1 MKIEVYGYSHSPWV
15 QAVLLALFDKRVEHI
30 LYQNPPIEVF
40 KKWGVYMPAISIND
54 EPWEVES
61 MSILQKFDYEE
72 ISPDELE
79 AANKA
84 WQGVLH
90 RPNNPLRFF
99 SSFARGGQTSG
110 SILSNLKNNFLL
122 SFVSLYMFTL
132 INIGKRTL
140 KQKEP
145 DDFGNQFI
153 YWENKLLSSSEP
165 FMDGEEP
172 GTRDLVMFGIVQCHA
187 SIPVPALD
195 AILNDHRLENF
206 RAWILIMQKRFKG
219 YPYLYSAK
227 YFESDASS
235 PKNAGFFQRGIFFI
249 GLCVMIAAFPVTM
262 PLILL
267 LMRRVQEHRIKNF

>member
-1 MKIEVYGYSHSPWV
+1 
-15 QAVLLALFDKRVEHI
+15 
-30 LYQNPPIEVF
+30 
-40 KKWGVYMPAISIND
+40 
-54 EPWEVES
+54 
-61 MSILQKFDYEE
+61 
-72 ISPDELE
+72 
-79 AANKA
+79 
-84 WQGVLH
+84 
-90 RPNNPLRFF
+90 
-99 SSFARGGQTSG
+99 
-110 SILSNLKNNFLL
+110 
-122 SFVSLYMFTL
+122 MFTL

-153 YWENKLLSSSEP
+153 YWENKLLSSSGP

-219 YPYLYSAK
+219 YPYLYSVK

-249 GLCVMIAAFPVTM
+249 GLCVMIAAFPVTI

>member
-1 MKIEVYGYSHSPWV
+1 MKIKVYGFSHSPWV

-30 LYQNPPIEVF
+30 LYQSPPIEVF

-72 ISPDELE
+72 ISPEELE

-99 SSFARGGQTSG
+99 LSFARGGQTSG
-110 SILSNLKNNFLL
+110 STLSNLKNNFLL

-153 YWENKLLSSSEP
+153 YWENKLLSSSGP
-165 FMDGEEP
+165 FIDGEEP

-195 AILNDHRLENF
+195 AILNDHRLINF
-206 RAWILIMQKRFKG
+206 REWIVIMQKRFQG
-219 YPYLYSAK
+219 YPYIYSAN
-227 YFESDASS
+227 YFASDVSS
-235 PKNAGFFQRGIFFI
+235 PKNAGFFQRGIFFL
-249 GLCVMIAAFPVTM
+249 GLCVMIAALPITI
-262 PLILL
+262 PLILF
-267 LMRRVQEHRIKNF
+267 LMRKVKEHRIKNF